1 MKDYFNYFVRM
12 QRGGSGNLW
21 TDTGLSVS
29 DSDSD
34 KDNNHHHHEKER
46 MNCPC
51 CFSSFFWISIVGLI
65 ILIQILNVIL
75 KNVFKA
81 LNLEFIHKWIARSFL
96 LITSV
101 LVVLIAVLA
110 SSNDLQAALFAKIA
124 DVLLLKEQ
132 AADGPR
138 CDLIRNVHGRVL
150 EIGPGPGTNFRCWGN
165 NSQITEWVG
174 VEPNTNFKE
183 RLESEK
189 IKKNITFPTRTVWM
203 KGEDYDVDA
212 GSFDFVVAT
221 HILCSIDN
229 IPGVIHQIKRA
240 LKPNG
245 VYYFMEH
252 VQANPSTSEY
262 ILQQIS
268 QPLITLVGNGC
279 KFKEIW
285 KDISEKTLL
294 KGYQIE
300 MEHKDLPMSMSF
312 FSPHII
318 GHATKPASS

>member
-1 MKDYFNYFVRM
+1 
-12 QRGGSGNLW
+12 
-21 TDTGLSVS
+21 
-29 DSDSD
+29 
-34 KDNNHHHHEKER
+34 

-51 CFSSFFWISIVGLI
+51 CYSSFFWISIIGFVVLVQI
-65 ILIQILNVIL
+65 INFVLKNIL
-75 KNVFKA
+75 KS
-81 LNLEFIHKWIARSFL
+81 LQLEFLHKWIAKGFF

-101 LVVLIAVLA
+101 LIVLIAILA
-110 SSNDLQAALFAKIA
+110 SSNDLQSALFAKLA
-124 DVLLLKEQ
+124 DTLLLKEQ
-132 AADGPR
+132 ALDGPR
-138 CDLIRNVHGRVL
+138 CDHIKHVHGRVL
-150 EIGPGPGTNFRCWGN
+150 EIGPGPGTNFRCWSN
-165 NSQITEWVG
+165 NTQITEWVG

-189 IKKNITFPTRTVWM
+189 LKKNISFPTSTVWL

-245 VYYFMEH
+245 KYYFMEH
-252 VQANPSTSEY
+252 VQANPSTTEY
-262 ILQQIS
+262 IWQQVLQPI
-268 QPLITLVGNGC
+268 ITLVGNGC

-285 KDISEKTLL
+285 KDIDEKTLL
-294 KGYQIE
+294 KGYKIE
-300 MEHKDLPMSMSF
+300 MEHKDLPMSLSL

-318 GHATKPASS
+318 GHATKLPPTPSSA